1 MSEHEPEHP
10 QTRQRECVTE
20 QPEAESSESIKR
32 LHGSKA
38 MRFDRALSAA
48 LFVATG
54 YAIARLHGLWT
65 LLALAPGIVGVW
77 LLPPLPGGGKGQ

>member
-1 MSEHEPEHP
+1 MAE
-10 QTRQRECVTE
+10 QR
-20 QPEAESSESIKR
+20 EAESPESVKR
-32 LHGSKA
+32 LHSSKA

-54 YAIARLHGLWT
+54 YAIARLHGPWT
-65 LLALAPGIVGVW
+65 LLALAPGLVGVW